1 MARKLVTFEFED
13 TAVGNGVAPG
23 NVAITVSRGVAVDTV
38 TAAMKSAI
46 DGANLGLQ
54 TSIVPGTGQLILGD
68 DFRHI
73 TDVSNSSLTTTGVPG
88 GAIAVPINGSMND
101 GEVARVIIDAIN
113 RAHTTLGFA
122 GVDAE
127 LRGGSTLFVNINDAQ
142 GQPANFVDGYAAI
155 AGIDNFFLPA
165 VKDLPGNSL
174 KANQATNDTV
184 FTILLPG
191 VELDFGDAPDPFLG
205 EGRYPTYFRNN
216 GARHVVPAQPQLYLG
231 NTVDTE
237 ADGQPTPLSDGDD
250 TIGSDDDDGVSFPG
264 LFFPGLS
271 TTVDRHGVGSRVC

>member
-1 MARKLVTFEFED
+1 MR
-13 TAVGNGVAPG
+13 P
-23 NVAITVSRGVAVDTV
+23 IT
-38 TAAMKSAI
+38 
-46 DGANLGLQ
+46 
-54 TSIVPGTGQLILGD
+54 
-68 DFRHI
+68 
-73 TDVSNSSLTTTGVPG
+73 
-88 GAIAVPINGSMND
+88 
-101 GEVARVIIDAIN
+101 
-113 RAHTTLGFA
+113 
-122 GVDAE
+122 
-127 LRGGSTLFVNINDAQ
+127 
-142 GQPANFVDGYAAI
+142 
-155 AGIDNFFLPA
+155 GIDNFFLPA

-271 TTVDRHGVGSRVC
+271 TTIDVTASAPGLLNAWFDWNRDGDWDDPGEQVFTNRAVDCRRAVR